1 MKLLFF
7 FSSQANIL
15 LSLTTQ
21 EYEQV
26 LANCLENL
34 MLMGG
39 GGGVTKDEVAFHPEG
54 SR

>member
-7 FSSQANIL
+7 FSSQAKIL

-39 GGGVTKDEVAFHPEG
+39 GGVTKDEVAFHPEG

>member
-7 FSSQANIL
+7 FSSQAKIL

-39 GGGVTKDEVAFHPEG
+39 EGGSNERCG
-54 SR
+54 SIPSRGE